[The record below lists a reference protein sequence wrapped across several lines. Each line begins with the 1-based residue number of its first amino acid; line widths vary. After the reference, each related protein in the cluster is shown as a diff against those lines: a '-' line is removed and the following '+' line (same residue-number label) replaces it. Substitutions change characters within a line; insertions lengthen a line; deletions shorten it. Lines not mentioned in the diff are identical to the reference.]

1 VGDDC
6 GRNQSDV
13 PGQRRDPGRDEHR
26 AQAPAHLV
34 GAGLRLG
41 VAVGLQAEPVLDRH
55 EVEQAALG
63 FGDQVHPVA
72 RGGQLAQPRLRLA
85 PPGRMPAGAVK
96 CDGEMHGL

>member
-1 VGDDC
+1 MCLVSGATRAAMSTASRRPHTWSVRAC
-6 GRNQSDV
+6 GS
-13 PGQRRDPGRDEHR
+13 
-26 AQAPAHLV
+26 A
-34 GAGLRLG
+34 
-41 VAVGLQAEPVLDRH
+41 AVGLQAEPVLDRH